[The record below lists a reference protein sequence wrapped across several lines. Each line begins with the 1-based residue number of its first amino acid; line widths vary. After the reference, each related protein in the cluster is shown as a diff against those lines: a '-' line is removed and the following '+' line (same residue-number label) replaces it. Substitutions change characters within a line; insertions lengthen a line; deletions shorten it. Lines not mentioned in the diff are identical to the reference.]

1 MQDFLETITS
11 GFKDVNKRLARL
23 ELSSANINEKLLRP
37 EISKMFGEN
46 FSKQYTVN
54 SLQGLV
60 QLLSEANGLVMDR
73 EPSAIYFAARKIS
86 QDLAVKGIAK
96 QLLSDFYDVISSNI
110 LDSFESQT
118 HSGESEQRNEN
129 FVISEGDAIEVR
141 EENIHKSF
149 CTAVVSRF
157 QQLDAVNDRNQ
168 RILDAFTR
176 PLALLQFPTKQKN
189 RIHPLAFKLKLKL
202 LCKLLTLPI
211 LDQKVKFLLKC
222 NGPGIMIAQYTES
235 KHIPVMIPHQNEPS
249 NVNQSGE
256 IKSQLKPI
264 WRFLPPLELE
274 LDLKG
279 SVTVIGKSA
288 LVEVAEIKSSS
299 AKSRKG
305 KGQLKSRAFVMRW
318 ALQQLCL
325 EISEVT
331 LAGRVL
337 INNSDVSVAEQN
349 YVDASGMS
357 IFVHP
362 M

>member
-1 MQDFLETITS
+1 MS
-11 GFKDVNKRLARL
+11 
-23 ELSSANINEKLLRP
+23 
-37 EISKMFGEN
+37 
-46 FSKQYTVN
+46 Y
-54 SLQGLV
+54 LQ
-60 QLLSEANGLVMDR
+60 
-73 EPSAIYFAARKIS
+73 IF
-86 QDLAVKGIAK
+86 
-96 QLLSDFYDVISSNI
+96 F
-110 LDSFESQT
+110 DSFESQT

-362 M
+362 MWASTTGTRMFEGVHDGSRSKRRHWVSSHLPNLIFRGLFQDTSWITGDARAGSVKLKIKRLVIKFWLLRTSWWNKICILRQAICLAREE